1 MRRVECGTT
10 VRDDTWVL
18 ITFFAPWWWW
28 PTNDEGWIDRQWSDD
43 DNKLSHSWRVSSCVF
58 VFMFTLDW
66 FLLCTLYPFIWLNLN
81 NWAIA
86 QIDTWLLPFWHSLS
100 LRFISSNYY
109 RERWS
114 GLRVLSWYLN
124 RFAPPPRQL
133 NRKIYS
139 HLTLVMNPSL
149 LLFHCWGVANY
160 IIIII
165 CTLRLTCSLS
175 DNCNCCLSMDDL
187 PPPILSFQSNTF
199 RMTTIFHFV
208 ISLIRFQG
216 KSKLASDFKESYY
229 NNNYYY

>member
-43 DNKLSHSWRVSSCVF
+43 DNKLSHSWRVSSWVF
-58 VFMFTLDW
+58 VFMFILDW

-100 LRFISSNYY
+100 LRFISSNY

-114 GLRVLSWYLN
+114 GRVCCHGSW
-124 RFAPPPRQL
+124 
-133 NRKIYS
+133 ID
-139 HLTLVMNPSL
+139 SL
-149 LLFHCWGVANY
+149 LHLGSWTGKFIHTWRWWW
-160 IIIII
+160 
-165 CTLRLTCSLS
+165 TLRCCCFNVEGLQIILLLS
-175 DNCNCCLSMDDL
+175 ALFDW
-187 PPPILSFQSNTF
+187 
-199 RMTTIFHFV
+199 HV
-208 ISLIRFQG
+208 H
-216 KSKLASDFKESYY
+216 
-229 NNNYYY
+229 